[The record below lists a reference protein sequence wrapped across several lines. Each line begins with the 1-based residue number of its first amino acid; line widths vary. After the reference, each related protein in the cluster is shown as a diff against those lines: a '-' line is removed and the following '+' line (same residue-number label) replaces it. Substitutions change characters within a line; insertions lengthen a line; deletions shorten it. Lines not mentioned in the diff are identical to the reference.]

1 MVLEDD
7 RRPGIS
13 SNDVVWIVGLLSD
26 RIDRLEAAHT
36 VLRAQVKALVS
47 TLRLAR
53 SHLVQFPDTHSVK
66 VTIDAVLK
74 SSLGEEGNTV
84 G

>member
-1 MVLEDD
+1 MEDD
-7 RRPGIS
+7 RRPGIT

-26 RIDRLEAAHT
+26 RIDKLEASHV

>member
-1 MVLEDD
+1 MTLEDD
-7 RRPGIS
+7 RRPNIT

-26 RIDRLEAAHT
+26 RIDRLEASHVT
-36 VLRAQVKALVS
+36 MRAQIKALVS

-66 VTIDAVLK
+66 ITIDAVLK
-74 SSLGEEGNTV
+74 SSLGEDTHG
-84 G
+84 